1 MKTALPLPG
10 TKTLV
15 FGHRGAMAYR
25 PQNTM
30 PSFILAWE
38 MGADGIELDA
48 QCTADGVA
56 VVFHDDDM
64 RRLTGMPG
72 AVREKTLE
80 EILALDAGSHFSG
93 RYARERIPLLET
105 VLRARPAG
113 TFVNIEI
120 KTALRND
127 PIPRQLV
134 RPLTGYPP
142 LRRGMER
149 AREDEALRVARVTA
163 DCIRTVAKD
172 IPELPLHIIVSS
184 FDPIALE
191 AFSSEMPGIPLGFL
205 HCPAPHY
212 DTRPLMEEIAHQAWH
227 PHWRETHSRSVERE
241 HGLGRR
247 VNCWTVNSASV
258 ARRLAEWGVDGV
270 ITNKPDET
278 LASLGR

>member
-15 FGHRGAMAYR
+15 FAHRGAMAYR

-30 PSFILAWE
+30 PSFVLAWE

-64 RRLTGMPG
+64 KGLTGIAG

-80 EILALDAGSHFSG
+80 EILSLDAGSRFSA

-105 VLRARPAG
+105 VLRARPMG
-113 TFVNIEI
+113 TFVNVEI

-127 PIPRQLV
+127 SIPRQLL
-134 RPLTGYPP
+134 RPLTGYSP
-142 LRRGMER
+142 LKRGMDPV
-149 AREDEALRVARVTA
+149 REDEARRVALVTA
-163 DCIRTVAKD
+163 DCIRTVSKD
-172 IPELPLHIIVSS
+172 IPELPLYIIVSS

-212 DTRPLMEEIAHQAWH
+212 DTRPLMAEIAHQAWH
-227 PHWRETHSRSVERE
+227 PHWRETHARAVERE

-247 VNCWTVNSASV
+247 VNCWTVNSVLV
-258 ARRLAEWGVDGV
+258 ARRLAGLGVDGV

-278 LASLGR
+278 LAALGR